1 MIETETELSCMFI
14 DVLKET
20 LDTCSWEECSETCQ
34 QYLFQVAYECPEV
47 FNKDVYT
54 SLWNSLVQVCF
65 KKFNQFKI

>member
-1 MIETETELSCMFI
+1 MFI

-34 QYLFQVAYECPEV
+34 QYLLQVAYECPEV

-54 SLWNSLVQVCF
+54 SLWNSLIQVCF
-65 KKFNQFKI
+65 QKWNQFKI